1 MPYYPKNTLS
11 PSTIGPNFAN
21 NLMREA
27 SPVVY
32 DRSALQNATELN
44 QIKENWRN
52 NTSEDQTFHFLS
64 VPTFKDMGTKRNNNS
79 ERSGFLWKMYQT
91 SRLSKD

>member
-1 MPYYPKNTLS
+1 MLQMPYYQKNTLS

-44 QIKENWRN
+44 QINKNWRN
-52 NTSEDQTFHFLS
+52 NTSE
-64 VPTFKDMGTKRNNNS
+64 
-79 ERSGFLWKMYQT
+79 RSDFSFPFYANI
-91 SRLSKD
+91 